1 MAGFH
6 KAAGF
11 EVFHSPFTKGWM
23 FTAVVNGFRFSL
35 RLRPSGRYARL
46 PERRLRGCGLRVY

>member
-11 EVFHSPFTKGWM
+11 KVFHSPFTKGWM
-23 FTAVVNGFRFSL
+23 FTAVVNGFRFNL
-35 RLRPSGRYARL
+35 RLRPSGRYAKF
-46 PERRLRGCGLRVY
+46 PERRLRCCG